1 MKVNLFI
8 TLFIGLIFSISSF
21 AQKSCLN
28 TLREAKDL
36 YEQGLINEIPQLLSG
51 CMESGFTRAQRIE
64 AYKLI
69 ILSYLFDDD
78 QFAAEKMMDEFLRKF
93 PEYEVMPNDPVE
105 FVYLLE
111 SYQTSSFYSI
121 NISFGPN
128 FSNQRIIETYSL
140 VDRTHTKFSDQI
152 GTGYQFLFGIS
163 RNLWKD
169 INGSIGVIY
178 SKNNYSQK
186 EITDYN
192 IGDGLSPFDEQ
203 STSEYLT
210 KIDVPLTFTYRFG
223 RGNLNSFVRFG
234 GMESF
239 ITSATLKP
247 VRTQPLIEPISNE
260 ISINKNREKYFFS
273 LVTGTGLE
281 YKVPRGFIVLDI
293 RYNIGMQNIVNTDN
307 RFSSQRHLYMDDDFK
322 LNSLTVFLGYHFRI
336 YQSKKGRL

>member
-8 TLFIGLIFSISSF
+8 TVVLSLIFSISSY

-69 ILSYLFDDD
+69 ILAYLFDDD

-121 NISFGPN
+121 NVSFGPT
-128 FSNQRIIETYSL
+128 FSNQQVLESYSQ
-140 VDRTHTKFSDQI
+140 VDRDQTITKDKT
-152 GTGYQFLFGIS
+152 GVGYQFLFGIS

-169 INGSIGVIY
+169 FNGSLGVIY
-178 SKNNYSQK
+178 SKNNYSQNEK
-186 EITDYN
+186 TNYY
-192 IGDGLSPFDEQ
+192 IGDGISSFSEQ
-203 STSEYLT
+203 KASEYLT
-210 KIDVPLTFTYRFG
+210 KIDVPLTFTYGFG
-223 RGNLNSFVRFG
+223 KGGINSYLRFG
-234 GMESF
+234 GMASF
-239 ITSATLKP
+239 ISNATLK
-247 VRTQPLIEPISNE
+247 VDRIQPGIEPISNE
-260 ISINKNREKYFFS
+260 IIVNQNREKYYFS
-273 LVTGTGLE
+273 LIAGTGLE
-281 YKVPRGFIVLDI
+281 FKVPRGFIVLDL
-293 RYNIGMQNIVNTDN
+293 RYCMGMQNLVNVNN
-307 RFSSQRHLYMDDDFK
+307 RFSSQRHLYTDDDYK
-322 LNSLTVFLGYHFRI
+322 LNSVTLSLGYHFRI
-336 YQSKKGRL
+336 YQSKKSRL